1 MWLHLY
7 CKRTLIVS
15 SFDLDESSPLT
26 PSFVLLQFG
35 CVAILLS
42 LSIDEVKILR
52 KIYWLIHSL
61 EHVERTT
68 GGTDDHGIDYVI
80 VLRGDTFSLFLLLH
94 QNKCTDYN

>member
-15 SFDLDESSPLT
+15 SFDLDESSSLT

-52 KIYWLIHSL
+52 KIY
-61 EHVERTT
+61 
-68 GGTDDHGIDYVI
+68 
-80 VLRGDTFSLFLLLH
+80 
-94 QNKCTDYN
+94 